1 MNWIAYEKPESLSEA
16 LTLLE
21 KAGGKGRLIAGGTD
35 LVLQMKRGA
44 YRADLLVDITGIPGL
59 KKIEEEEGW
68 IRIGA
73 SVTHAE
79 VEKHP
84 LIRREAK
91 ALSEGCGRMGSPQI
105 RNIGTLA
112 GNIVSAQPAADGAIP
127 LMALDAEIKV
137 VSASS
142 ERWLPLEEAYQ
153 GIGLSAVD
161 ATKEMVTEI
170 RFKKMGKNGATGFFR
185 MARRKALTLPM
196 LNGALAI
203 LFDPS
208 LSRMEKARI
217 AIGPVANK
225 PYRARRAEAYLESV
239 AISPESIAEAAR
251 IASDEAHPRTSLIR
265 GGAAYRKEMVRLY
278 LTRTIQSLVDGTKK
292 RERV

>member
-16 LTLLE
+16 LTLLK
-21 KAGGKGRLIAGGTD
+21 KAEGKSRLIAGGTD
-35 LVLQMKRGA
+35 LVLQMKRGV
-44 YRADLLVDITGIPGL
+44 YHADLLVDITGIPGL
-59 KKIEEEEGW
+59 KKIEEDEGW

-153 GIGLSAVD
+153 GIGRFLPD
-161 ATKEMVTEI
+161 GKTKS
-170 RFKKMGKNGATGFFR
+170 
-185 MARRKALTLPM
+185 P
-196 LNGALAI
+196 
-203 LFDPS
+203 DPS
-208 LSRMEKARI
+208 HVEWSPGDPLRSFPEPN
-217 AIGPVANK
+217 G
-225 PYRARRAEAYLESV
+225 ESK
-239 AISPESIAEAAR
+239 
-251 IASDEAHPRTSLIR
+251 DCDRTC
-265 GGAAYRKEMVRLY
+265 GE
-278 LTRTIQSLVDGTKK
+278 
-292 RERV
+292 